1 VVFINFLQRFSHSVA
16 LLWSDRMHLKTH
28 LVNKMIRKK
37 KHMSTNSKVP
47 LKGDL
52 GGFRLYWELFFTFFK
67 IGSFTF
73 GGGYAM
79 IPLIQKEAVD
89 NKNWIDKNEFIDMLA
104 MAQSAPGVM
113 AINTSIFIGYKIRGF
128 KGSVVAALG
137 TALPSF
143 IIILLIAMVFTN
155 FRTNETVERIFKGI
169 RPAVVALIAAPLYNM
184 AKSAG
189 VTWKTII
196 IPIVAVLLIAW
207 LGISPVWVVLVAI
220 IGGIFYGIFQSKKLT
235 KI

>member
-1 VVFINFLQRFSHSVA
+1 MF
-16 LLWSDRMHLKTH
+16 
-28 LVNKMIRKK
+28 
-37 KHMSTNSKVP
+37 TNPKVP
-47 LKGDL
+47 LVGDL
-52 GGFRLYWELFFTFFK
+52 GGFSIYWQLFYIFFK

-79 IPLIQKEAVD
+79 IPLIQKEVVD

-189 VTWKTII
+189 VTWKTIF

-207 LGISPVWVVLVAI
+207 LGVSPIWVVLAALV
-220 IGGIFYGIFQSKKLT
+220 GGIFYGMFHSKKLT